1 VSETV
6 PSLSRREPARFAID
20 SFARAPCPVPFDWRS
35 MLRDRLT
42 TPFILRALA
51 VLPVLAALWMVSGYP
66 LGIWWGLAIFI
77 APAVL
82 FYLTND
88 LWIAAVPI
96 ALAAGDLYPWT
107 GRLLVT
113 ESDWILLAVLAAL
126 FWRSDVHSPLFSKR
140 KICWILWLPLAV
152 SAALSFQRGWHSLP
166 ASLLVDEFSIYTNH
180 WNALRVAK
188 GFAWGFILAQ
198 LLFAALEQR
207 VARFTNYTRGMQ
219 ASALVVAAIV
229 VLERAMSVS
238 LLDREQLYRASG
250 PFVSMHT
257 GGQHIDAFWAMA
269 LPFVFLPL
277 SRKTWLDLPARGC
290 LLVLSFYAI
299 VATMSRGIMVL
310 AGIVT
315 VILNLLALGSS
326 SKGRPRWHAYVIA
339 GATML
344 LVTAACTAILE
355 NQAITQ
361 RFTESRRDFASRWQ
375 QWQSLCNTA
384 QHGWTAKLIGN
395 GLGTVPSIASL
406 AYHEP
411 LRTSELVALSDGRV
425 ALRIRPGKD
434 VYIQQIVDVGAP
446 SPWKIEAHVRTE
458 GRIDLH
464 AYVCRKLL
472 CHSFTCVEGGF
483 SGTGQSAAWQPFAW
497 AIDTKP
503 LLPPESQWK
512 HCPVTLAFSASND
525 GTFVDI
531 TDIELRDADG
541 RSLLENANLEDGS
554 AHWFFTSDDHSAW
567 RAENM
572 WVYLYLELG
581 WFGVASF
588 AWLLIGTLVPLA
600 REVITKRDFTLC
612 VLGVAIVGF
621 VAMGLFGSMLET
633 PWIAE
638 LFLSLLGVSQA
649 KSYRAA

>member
-1 VSETV
+1 L
-6 PSLSRREPARFAID
+6 LSGKSTLVLRMAA
-20 SFARAPCPVPFDWRS
+20 
-35 MLRDRLT
+35 ML
-42 TPFILRALA
+42 FALA
-51 VLPVLAALWMVSGYP
+51 GLAIVRQYP
-66 LGIWWGLAIFI
+66 LGAGWGLAIFLM
-77 APAVL
+77 PAVL
-82 FYLTND
+82 LYFATD
-88 LWIAAVPI
+88 SWIAVIPL
-96 ALAAGDLYPWT
+96 ALVVGDFYPWT
-107 GRLLVT
+107 GRLILT
-113 ESDWILLAVLAAL
+113 ESDCFLLTLAVVFL
-126 FWRSDVHSPLFSKR
+126 WRTHVHAPLFSKSKR
-140 KICWILWLPLAV
+140 YWVLWLPLTL
-152 SAALSFQRGWHSLP
+152 SAALGLLRGWHSLP
-166 ASLLVDEFSIYTNH
+166 AAFPGDELSIYTNE
-180 WNALRVAK
+180 WNAIRVAK
-188 GFAWGFILAQ
+188 GFAWGFILGQ

-207 VARFTNYTRGMQ
+207 IERFTIFSRGMQ
-219 ASALVVAAIV
+219 ACAFVVAVIV
-229 VLERAMSVS
+229 AFERAMSVG
-238 LLDREQLYRASG
+238 LMDGEQLYRASG

-315 VILNLLALGSS
+315 VILSLLALGSF

-361 RFTESRRDFASRWQ
+361 RFTESRRDFVSRWQ

-464 AYVCRKLL
+464 AFVCRKLL
-472 CHSFTCVEGGF
+472 CHSFTCVESGF

-497 AIDTKP
+497 AIDTKT

-525 GTFVDI
+525 GKFVDI

-541 RSLLENANLEDGS
+541 RSLLENANLENGS

-600 REVITKRDFTLC
+600 REAVTRRDFTLC

-621 VAMGLFGSMLET
+621 ITMGIFGSMLET
-633 PWIAE
+633 PWITE
-638 LFLSLLGVSQA
+638 LLLSLLGVSQA
-649 KSYRAA
+649 KSSRAG